1 MDVMTAVWDRARN
14 SGARIALPESEDER
28 ILKAARRA
36 QDEGIAHPVLVG
48 DRVAV
53 EARALAAGVDIG
65 DIELQVPVEG
75 ERLREYGDRLFTR
88 RKARGMTSDEAAA
101 MARMPLHYAAL
112 MTAAGD
118 ADGLVAG
125 AATTTADVL
134 RAIIH
139 CIGAAPGVKSISS
152 AFLMILAGAAKSGG
166 VGERVFVFADASV
179 LPDPTA
185 EELAGIAIASA
196 RTRRCLIG
204 DEPYVA
210 MLSFSTKG
218 SAPHPLTDKVVEAT
232 RNVKR
237 LAPGLKVDGE
247 LQVDAAV
254 IPSIAERKAPGS
266 EVAGRAN
273 VLVFPNLDS
282 ANIGYK
288 LLQRLGGA
296 RAYGPVLQGVAR
308 PASDLS
314 RGCSVDDVVNVI
326 AMTAVQK
333 ELT

>member
-28 ILKAARRA
+28 VLKAARRA

-48 DRVAV
+48 DRAAV

-75 ERLREYGDRLFTR
+75 ERLGEYGDHLFTR

-101 MARMPLHYAAL
+101 MARLPLHYAAL

-118 ADGLVAG
+118 ADGFVAG

-152 AFLMILAGAAKSGG
+152 AFLMILQGAAESAG

-237 LAPGLKVDGE
+237 LSPGLKVDGE
-247 LQVDAAV
+247 LQADAAV
-254 IPSIAERKAPGS
+254 VPSIAERKAPGS

-296 RAYGPVLQGVAR
+296 IAYGPVLQGVAR